1 MTYHAPE
8 DHRNNNPFRTV
19 FFVPQ
24 CGIMEVKM
32 KKGVSKF
39 NFDSKLMLIPSLLVA
54 LLAWQLV
61 SMTSVGVV
69 IVGPAKTFGALIKTI
84 NNGSLWTNIWASLER
99 VFWGFLLGAACAI
112 PLAILLGWYKVFR
125 SIVEPWLQFLRT
137 IPPIAL
143 CPMVI
148 ALFGVGLAAKVAI
161 IFFAV
166 LLVMVI
172 TIYQGV
178 KNVDVTLIKA
188 ARVLGATEREI
199 FFDIIV
205 PASFPFILVGVR
217 LGLAA
222 ALSTLIAAEL
232 TGATYGLGNMIQV
245 AASYFN
251 MDIVMLGV
259 AVIGTIGF
267 VLDKFVLFLER
278 KLTGWQETI
287 Q

>member
-1 MTYHAPE
+1 ML
-8 DHRNNNPFRTV
+8 
-19 FFVPQ
+19 
-24 CGIMEVKM
+24 
-32 KKGVSKF
+32 
-39 NFDSKLMLIPSLLVA
+39 DSKWMLIPSLLIA
-54 LLAWQLV
+54 LLVWQLV
-61 SMTSVGVV
+61 SMTNVGVV
-69 IVGPAKTFGALIKTI
+69 IVGPVGVFKALVKTI
-84 NNGSLWTNIWASLER
+84 GNGSLIKNVWASLQR
-99 VFWGFLLGAACAI
+99 VIYGFLLGSACAI
-112 PLAILLGWYKVFR
+112 PLAILLGWYKGFR
-125 SIVEPWLQFLRT
+125 AIVEPWLQFLRT

-188 ARVLGATEREI
+188 ARVLGAKEKDI
-199 FFDIIV
+199 FFDIII

-232 TGATYGLGNMIQV
+232 TGAVLGLGNMIQV
-245 AASYFN
+245 AASYFD

-259 AVIGTIGF
+259 VVIGTIGF
-267 VLDKFVLFLER
+267 LLDKLVLFLER